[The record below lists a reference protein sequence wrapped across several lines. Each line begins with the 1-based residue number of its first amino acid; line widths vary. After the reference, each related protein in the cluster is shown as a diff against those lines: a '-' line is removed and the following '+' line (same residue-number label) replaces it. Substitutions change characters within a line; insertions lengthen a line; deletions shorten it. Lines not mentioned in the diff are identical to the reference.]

1 MSSSSLS
8 IGEKPGDHLV
18 SGSAVK
24 RRISLDRRMRRAAMF
39 IASILFVAVLWELY
53 KLVGPEAGGKIF
65 GLNVLPR
72 SSDRAMP
79 HVWDMLSRYGQPELR
94 SSERRIWS
102 VVLAGA
108 WFSFRLA
115 LVGLLIGSALG
126 LGLAIF
132 MSRFRLVERGILPYL
147 VVSQTVPLIALAPL
161 VVSWGGKL
169 ELFGW
174 VWPRWLSA
182 SVLGAFLAFFPV
194 AVGTLRGLKS
204 APTAA
209 VELMESYAASW
220 WQTLRKLRFPAA
232 VPYIVPAM
240 KLAASSAVIGVV
252 VAEISTG
259 LKGGIG
265 RLIIE
270 YAREATSDPAKV
282 FTAVFGAA
290 ALGLAMSGFITLGD
304 LYAMRNRPKE
314 TTT

>member
-1 MSSSSLS
+1 MANQNNSSRRTSTASRRWTKALMFVVSL
-8 IGEKPGDHLV
+8 L
-18 SGSAVK
+18 
-24 RRISLDRRMRRAAMF
+24 L
-39 IASILFVAVLWELY
+39 VAVVWEVY
-53 KLVGPEAGGKIF
+53 KLIGPEAGGKVF
-65 GLNVLPR
+65 GLNILPR

-79 HVWDMLSRYGQPELR
+79 HVWDMLSRYGRPEIR
-94 SSERRIWS
+94 SSDRKIWT

-115 LVGLLIGSALG
+115 LVGFAIGTVLG
-126 LGLAIF
+126 LGLSVLMA
-132 MSRFRLVERGILPYL
+132 RFRFVERGVLPYL

-169 ELFGW
+169 EIFGW
-174 VWPRWLSA
+174 EWPRWLSA

-194 AVGTLRGLKS
+194 AVGSLRGLRS
-204 APTAA
+204 APAAA

-220 WQTLRKLRFPAA
+220 WQTLRKLRFPSA
-232 VPYIVPAM
+232 VPYIVPAL
-240 KLAASSAVIGVV
+240 KLAASSSVIGVV

-270 YAREATSDPAKV
+270 YAREATGDPAKV

-290 ALGLAMSGFITLGD
+290 VLGLAMSGFVTLAD
-304 LYAMRNRPKE
+304 IYMMRNRPKE
-314 TTT
+314 AAT